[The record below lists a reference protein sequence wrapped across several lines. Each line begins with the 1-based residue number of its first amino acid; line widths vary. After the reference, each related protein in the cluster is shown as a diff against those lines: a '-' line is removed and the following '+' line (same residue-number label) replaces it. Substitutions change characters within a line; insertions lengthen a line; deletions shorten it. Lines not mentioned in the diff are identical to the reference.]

1 MSGFFTGGSRLAIVG
16 LLPCWNQDPQEVLL
30 TTFSDYDGHGKMAA
44 KINYSGEDKMKRLF
58 FSIALALVSNGTL
71 LAASF
76 DGNWKGIFE
85 CAASPTDPAKVPA
98 YSTSFALTVSGATA
112 SGSRVAP
119 NISEVLIGTV
129 EPQGSLRLSGTGQK
143 KSGEGQPW
151 TTMIGGSFSGD
162 RFVGNGGIYANDGR
176 QARQCNVR
184 LTRAGEHQAIAATV
198 EIGGVQSIPK
208 HLQLAREL
216 VATVKPENNH
226 YNFQGTA
233 VGGIRW
239 KGELFA
245 SENAVNTHCTGF
257 VTALLIK
264 AGSTTVRDNMPR
276 GQRQSHLALNQYVE
290 FVNSGGIEQVKVIQN
305 VQPGDLY
312 FFQCPSGSACTTTL
326 QGDKASGHAMI
337 VDTAPEQL
345 ATQRPPIIAGTT
357 QWRIAI
363 IDSADQPNSRN
374 DTRWTA
380 PGEPKVSGVGRTF
393 YRIYTDANGV
403 ATGYTHDYGLKY
415 TSDRSIYFARP
426 NKSRPAVL
434 PD

>member
-1 MSGFFTGGSRLAIVG
+1 MNRFFFGIGLVLA
-16 LLPCWNQDPQEVLL
+16 
-30 TTFSDYDGHGKMAA
+30 
-44 KINYSGEDKMKRLF
+44 
-58 FSIALALVSNGTL
+58 SNGTL
-71 LAASF
+71 LAATF
-76 DGNWKGIFE
+76 DGDWTGTFE

-98 YSTSFALTVSGATA
+98 YSTSFALTVTGTAA
-112 SGSRVAP
+112 SGSRLAP
-119 NISEVLIGTV
+119 NMSEVLNGMV
-129 EPQGSLRLSGTGQK
+129 EPQGSLRLSGTGQR

-151 TTMIGGSFSGD
+151 TTTISGSFTGD
-162 RFVGNGGIYANDGR
+162 RFAGSGGIYVSDGR
-176 QARQCNVR
+176 QARKCAVS
-184 LTRAGEHQAIAATV
+184 LTRSGEPQAVVATV
-198 EIGGVQSIPK
+198 ESGGVQSIPK
-208 HLQLAREL
+208 HLELAREL
-216 VATVKPENNH
+216 VATVKPVNNR

-233 VGGIRW
+233 IGGIRW
-239 KGELFA
+239 KGELFT

-290 FVNSGGIEQVKVIQN
+290 FVNSGGIEQVKTIQN

-312 FFQCPSGSACTTTL
+312 LFQCQGGGACTTTL

-337 VDTAPEQL
+337 VDTVPEKL
-345 ATQRPPIIAGTT
+345 ATPRPPIIAGTT

-415 TSDRSIYFARP
+415 TSDRPIYFARP
-426 NKSRPAVL
+426 KY
-434 PD
+434 